1 VNKLRH
7 AKPVTGRHRLDPEL
21 ARGEIAEESHFGIG
35 TQTRCDKI
43 ADLGDYKSGHHED
56 ARMGEEQLKAGFVVP
71 IIGIDVGVERPGIND
86 QGYGATSLAKMSS
99 TRSEMSFCPLRPA
112 AAAPRALSTPRW
124 ACTASRVNSEIVI
137 PRRCASW
144 RSSASVSSDSLT
156 VVRFMYASILL
167 TQALVRS

>member
-1 VNKLRH
+1 MNKLRH

-86 QGYGATSLAKMSS
+86 QGYGATSLARISS
-99 TRSEMSFCPLRPA
+99 TRSETSFFPLRPA
-112 AAAPRALSTPRW
+112 AAAPRTLRDPR
-124 ACTASRVNSEIVI
+124 
-137 PRRCASW
+137 
-144 RSSASVSSDSLT
+144 
-156 VVRFMYASILL
+156 
-167 TQALVRS
+167 